1 MSNIAEL
8 KEKRAHI
15 LWQQEDIYRSAK
27 AEARNL
33 NSEEETRFD
42 ALEADFA
49 SLDKQIR
56 QLEVLE
62 ARKAELALAQSRAE
76 NASRNTV
83 VETEDTDENYRSVFQ
98 KFMRT
103 GSKGLNASES
113 QLFQK
118 RAQTVTTDGGG
129 YLIPTGFAN
138 TIEVVM
144 KYFGPMYD
152 SAVTGELLTAT
163 GNTLNYPTLNDT
175 ANSGRL
181 LGINTQVSTVDMVFG
196 NVQFDAF
203 KYSSDQI
210 LVPFELMQDSAI
222 DIDTIVANGLGERLG
237 RIINTHL
244 TTGDASSKP
253 KGVVT
258 ASTLGKTAASA
269 TAITAAE
276 LLDLIHSVDR
286 AYRVGP
292 KVGFMLNDLTL
303 AAIKKLTLGASDA
316 TPLWVP
322 SVRDGEPDTIWG
334 HQYWVNNDIDTIA
347 TGKKTILFGDFSK
360 YLVRKVAGM
369 RMLRM
374 EERYGDFD
382 QIGFVAFMRV
392 DGDLIAAGS
401 IKHLIQA

>member
-1 MSNIAEL
+1 
-8 KEKRAHI
+8 
-15 LWQQEDIYRSAK
+15 
-27 AEARNL
+27 
-33 NSEEETRFD
+33 
-42 ALEADFA
+42 
-49 SLDKQIR
+49 
-56 QLEVLE
+56 
-62 ARKAELALAQSRAE
+62 
-76 NASRNTV
+76 
-83 VETEDTDENYRSVFQ
+83 
-98 KFMRT
+98 
-103 GSKGLNASES
+103 
-113 QLFQK
+113 
-118 RAQTVTTDGGG
+118 
-129 YLIPTGFAN
+129 
-138 TIEVVM
+138 
-144 KYFGPMYD
+144 
-152 SAVTGELLTAT
+152 
-163 GNTLNYPTLNDT
+163 
-175 ANSGRL
+175 
-181 LGINTQVSTVDMVFG
+181 
-196 NVQFDAF
+196 
-203 KYSSDQI
+203 
-210 LVPFELMQDSAI
+210 
-222 DIDTIVANGLGERLG
+222 
-237 RIINTHL
+237 
-244 TTGDASSKP
+244 
-253 KGVVT
+253 
-258 ASTLGKTAASA
+258 LGKTAASA